1 MLTVRALSDIGSQ
14 NTGSLRTEQN
24 RGISGESD
32 TGQVRGVRGVQEGV
46 QITSLEEMAIYSK

>member
-24 RGISGESD
+24 RGISGECD